1 MELRVYTG
9 TAEEIAKVLQ
19 ATKSNEEQ
27 NVKLIN
33 SLVLDGEVIAEQLT
47 GIMRGETTATAE
59 ERLVAAEMLKILL

>member
-27 NVKLIN
+27 DVKLIN
-33 SLVLDGEVIAEQLT
+33 SLVLDGKVVSDVLSSIDAEFARKM
-47 GIMRGETTATAE
+47 G
-59 ERLVAAEMLKILL
+59 